1 MNHLVG
7 SEDVNIPERSLTF
20 VTDQSPLLV
29 SPELLLVLLQVDL
42 HHQGV
47 FKTRTAAT
55 SETRQQPKR
64 GICAITNKALVT

>member
-7 SEDVNIPERSLTF
+7 SEDVNISERSLTF

-47 FKTRTAAT
+47 LERLPANGAL
-55 SETRQQPKR
+55 R
-64 GICAITNKALVT
+64 ITLLMFLVMLH